1 MAVFG
6 DDSLAMGAVAT
17 MTISVASQIVR
28 AAAGGEGQSGGGR
41 GRRKFLG
48 HPTVRVAAGMDFLKS
63 LDADVGVDLSG
74 VESGVAQHLL
84 DVADVRA
91 VLMHVG
97 GAGMAKQMRRFA
109 VVTQSKR

>member
-1 MAVFG
+1 
-6 DDSLAMGAVAT
+6 

-97 GAGMAKQMRRFA
+97 GAGMAKQMCRRHC
-109 VVTQSKR
+109 